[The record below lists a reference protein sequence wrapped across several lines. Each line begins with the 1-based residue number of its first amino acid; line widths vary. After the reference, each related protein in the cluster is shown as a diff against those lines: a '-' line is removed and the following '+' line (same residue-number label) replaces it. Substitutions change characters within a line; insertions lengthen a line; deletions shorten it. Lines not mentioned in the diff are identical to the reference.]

1 MSFGWVYTYDP
12 LIKGPSGSIQVADG
26 TGATTGSQYFMYY
39 REPTGPYP
47 AHTAVLTGSLVVSG
61 TVSAS
66 HYHVENVVEI
76 DSSGSTYFGNTDDD
90 VHIRT
95 GSLTVVNASGQG
107 ILQAS
112 TSDRRVY
119 VKSFAGGYHP
129 QASSPYTT
137 VASNYIIGLQGTD
150 NPFALTILSS
160 SNYQPGSILII
171 KDESG
176 IDRQINISRQGS
188 DTIDGQT
195 SYTAMSGTYTAI
207 QLYTNGTKWFVF

>member
-76 DSSGSTYFGNTDDD
+76 DSSGSTYFGNTNDD

-95 GSLTVVNASGQG
+95 GSLTVVNASNQQ

-112 TSDRRVY
+112 ATTKNVFIQSL
-119 VKSFAGGYHP
+119 AGGYHP

-150 NPFALTILSS
+150 NPFEMTILSS

-171 KDESG
+171 KDETG
-176 IDRQINISRQGS
+176 IDRQININRQGS
-188 DTIDGQT
+188 DTIDGET
-195 SYTAMSGTYTAI
+195 VCTVMSGTYTSV
-207 QLYTNGTKWFVF
+207 QLYTNGTKWLIF